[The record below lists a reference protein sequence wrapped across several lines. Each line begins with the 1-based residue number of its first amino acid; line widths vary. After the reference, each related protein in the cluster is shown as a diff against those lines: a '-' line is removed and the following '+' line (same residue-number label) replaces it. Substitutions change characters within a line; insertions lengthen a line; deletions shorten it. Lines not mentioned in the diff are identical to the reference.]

1 VSGER
6 RDPAAPS
13 DAPTR
18 LARRLGLADAVVLGL
33 GAMIGAGVFAAIA
46 PAAAA
51 AGDALLV
58 GLAIAGAV
66 AYANATS
73 SARLAAL
80 HPQAGGTYVYGRE
93 RLGPFWGFLA
103 GWCFVVGKLASAAAM
118 AMTFAS
124 YAAPA
129 LSRPL
134 ALSAI
139 VAVTGLN
146 ALGVRKTAIAT
157 RVVVAVVL
165 AALAIVVVAIWL
177 GGAAEPGRLRG
188 VAVGTPYDVLR
199 AAAFLFFAFA
209 GYARLA
215 TLGEE
220 VADPRRTIPRAIPIA
235 LGITLA
241 IYAIVAVSA
250 LAGAGAEALAASPAP
265 LATAVERGRLGW
277 LSPVVRLGAT
287 VASLGVLVSLLVG
300 ISRTVFA
307 MSANGELPRALSA
320 VHPRTRAPLR
330 AEIAVGAAATLVLLV
345 AADVGSAIGF
355 SSFAV
360 LGYYAITNAAAW
372 TLGGGAPRILTGFG
386 LAGCLALAAT
396 LPATS
401 VASGI
406 ALLGA
411 GAAVHAARRA
421 PSPAA

>member
-1 VSGER
+1 MADE
-6 RDPAAPS
+6 
-13 DAPTR
+13 PTR
-18 LARRLGLADAVVLGL
+18 LARRLGLGDAVVVGL

-51 AGDALLV
+51 AGDALLL
-58 GLAIAGAV
+58 GLGVAAAV

-73 SARLAAL
+73 SARLAAV
-80 HPQAGGTYVYGRE
+80 HPESGGTYVYGRA

-124 YAAPA
+124 HAAPA
-129 LSRPL
+129 RARPL
-134 ALSAI
+134 AIGA
-139 VAVTGLN
+139 VAAVTLLN

-157 RVVVAVVL
+157 RIVVAIVL
-165 AALAIVVVAIWL
+165 AALAVVVAAIWL
-177 GGAAEPGRLRG
+177 GGAADLGRLRPL
-188 VAVGTPYDVLR
+188 ASASPYGVLR

-220 VADPRRTIPRAIPIA
+220 VVDPRRTIPRAIPIA

-241 IYAIVAVSA
+241 VYALVALSA
-250 LAGAGAEALAASPAP
+250 LAGAGAEALARSSAP
-265 LATAVERGRLGW
+265 LATAVESGRLAS
-277 LSPVVRLGAT
+277 LSPVVRIGAA

-300 ISRTVFA
+300 ISRTAFA
-307 MSANGELPRALSA
+307 MAANGDLPRSLAA
-320 VHPRTRAPLR
+320 VSPRSRTPVR
-330 AEIAVGAAATLVLLV
+330 AEIAVGAAVTVVLLL
-345 AADVGSAIGF
+345 AGDVGSAIGF

-372 TLGGGAPRILTGFG
+372 TLDGRATTGPRLFAGFG
-386 LAGCLALAAT
+386 LAGCLVLAAT
-396 LPATS
+396 LPASS
-401 VASGI
+401 VVPGL

-411 GAAVHAARRA
+411 VAAVHRLRRA
-421 PSPAA
+421 SSRPPA